1 MPWPCEDCRR
11 SAVPAARID
20 DRAELIVDQH
30 DRGGFARD
38 VGPALALRHADM
50 LQRRGRL
57 SDPAHL
63 GTGPGRENARKPA
76 VARDELARI
85 DQGPGF
91 AHGQRFPG

>member
-1 MPWPCEDCRR
+1 
-11 SAVPAARID
+11 
-20 DRAELIVDQH
+20 
-30 DRGGFARD
+30 
-38 VGPALALRHADM
+38 M

-91 AHGQRFPG
+91 AHGRRFPG